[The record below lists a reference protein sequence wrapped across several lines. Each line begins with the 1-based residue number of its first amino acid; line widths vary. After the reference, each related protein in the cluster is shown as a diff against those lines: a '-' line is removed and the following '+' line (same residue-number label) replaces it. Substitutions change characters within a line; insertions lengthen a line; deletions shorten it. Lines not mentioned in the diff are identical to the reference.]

1 MFYYIIMGII
11 QGIGEF
17 LPISSSG
24 HLALASSFFGFS
36 QEEMP
41 AFDVLL
47 HLATLLAVFIVY
59 RRDIFPLVPAFF
71 TMMKKVFKG
80 KFKLSEY
87 SVTER
92 FVICIIVATLPLVI
106 IAVLGLEDKIDMVK
120 NYPAAVGGI
129 LIFNGIVLMISD
141 RLSQGNV
148 NGENAKPK
156 SAFIVGIC
164 QMFATLPG
172 LSRSGS
178 TITGGLLCNY
188 DRQYAVK
195 FSFILSIPAILGSAV
210 MKIDDL
216 ATSSIPADQW
226 LNYGV
231 GMVFAAVFGFMA
243 MKLLIYIS
251 KKSNF
256 TYFAYY
262 CFAVGLGAIIYS
274 VVR

>member
-1 MFYYIIMGII
+1 MFYYIMMGII
-11 QGIGEF
+11 QGVGEF

-36 QEEMP
+36 QDEMP

-71 TMMKKVFKG
+71 TMMKKVFTG

-87 SVTER
+87 SITER

-141 RLSQGNV
+141 RLSQGSV

-216 ATSSIPADQW
+216 ASASVSADQW

-262 CFAVGLGAIIYS
+262 CFAVGLGSIIYS